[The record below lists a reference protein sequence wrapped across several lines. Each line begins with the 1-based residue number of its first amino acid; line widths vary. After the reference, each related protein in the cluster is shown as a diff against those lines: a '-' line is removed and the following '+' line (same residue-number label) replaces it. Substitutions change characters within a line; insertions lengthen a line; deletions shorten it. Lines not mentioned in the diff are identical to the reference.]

1 MIVVDKRWMYGSFQQ
16 LLLLLLLLLL
26 GGEFAS
32 PSDSSSPSSTSSPVS
47 PSPVSPS
54 STSSPVSRCGCWGSN
69 QVYLQYK
76 APATGWYSASPFDKY
91 LYNRSLDISGKVVH
105 YLLEYRSGPKYWLLM
120 EKRTDGETVVVSNK
134 REKKI
139 LVSCPTRCSCRKILV
154 ERTVC
159 WATEGVYIRSDITE
173 NTDKSFPM
181 WQQTMTEDLLENN
194 NTQNNDTELSTPE
207 LSTPRNET
215 KKLSIIEQST
225 CLLHELVKCI
235 ESEGEI
241 NDELNNTQEEST
253 KIEEGCEPL
262 ITKDRQNGTCVFGHD
277 GRCLPQEYVMRG
289 QERYVLTQADEGFW
303 WIVDDNEVYAVS
315 EDAGLCPDQ
324 LFPESKWIS
333 VNDMQTDSNINV
345 TCIERDSPEGE
356 TS

>member
-1 MIVVDKRWMYGSFQQ
+1 M
-16 LLLLLLLLLL
+16 
-26 GGEFAS
+26 
-32 PSDSSSPSSTSSPVS
+32 
-47 PSPVSPS
+47 
-54 STSSPVSRCGCWGSN
+54 
-69 QVYLQYK
+69 
-76 APATGWYSASPFDKY
+76 
-91 LYNRSLDISGKVVH
+91 
-105 YLLEYRSGPKYWLLM
+105 
-120 EKRTDGETVVVSNK
+120 
-134 REKKI
+134 
-139 LVSCPTRCSCRKILV
+139 